1 MIMLSIEQCYN
12 FADIC
17 LCKFLK
23 LCSIKLALGVHQVE
37 INMLH
42 TLHTLYILLSSSL
55 SSLVFVILV
64 LIVEKH
70 FHRCPSLLY
79 T

>member
-17 LCKFLK
+17 LYKVLK
-23 LCSIKLALGVHQVE
+23 LCSIKLALGVHQVY
-37 INMLH
+37 NMLH
-42 TLHTLYILLSSSL
+42 TLHTLYILLFNSL
-55 SSLVFVILV
+55 LSLVFVILV